1 MRKIIY
7 VLGILITGL
16 LSLPMFSQIENELVA
31 LGLPGDNLNLYAIL
45 DVFQKSPTLESFER
59 AINDRDSH
67 FNNLDLN
74 NDNAIDYIEVVSN
87 RKGNSFSVVLR
98 VAVNGNEYQDV
109 AVIEGYKNKDGK
121 VIVQIIGDV
130 ELYGEN
136 YVVEPSRSEI
146 PNPGYMVNRKIF
158 INRYAIGVYYVNDW
172 PIVMSLF
179 LPTFSVYIS
188 PWHWGFYPSYWS
200 PWSPIYYHVYWDFHS
215 HYYHNNYYRR
225 WGYVRYP
232 VNHTYYYTNRR
243 KSSPVVRQN
252 RLEGRYDR
260 VYDGRNYKRPNVPE
274 ARRIS
279 PTKRYE
285 SPSIRRSQSRSEIP
299 SGTRQPMKQAVPS
312 APQTHP
318 RPQIPSGTR
327 QPIKQ
332 AVPSAPQTQPRPQT
346 PSGARQPM
354 KQAVPSAPRPST
366 RPETHS
372 TARPSSRP
380 TVSPSRSVRRANPDK
395 KNQ

>member
-1 MRKIIY
+1 MKKIIY
-7 VLGILITGL
+7 VLGVLTIGL
-16 LSLPMFSQIENELVA
+16 LSSPVFSQIENEPVA

-67 FNNLDLN
+67 INNLDLN

-121 VIVQIIGDV
+121 VIVQIIGDE
-130 ELYGEN
+130 ELYGKN
-136 YVVEPSRSEI
+136 YVVEPSRPET
-146 PNPGYMVNRKIF
+146 PNPGYTVNRKIF
-158 INRYAIGVYYVNDW
+158 INRYANGVYYANHW

-188 PWHWGFYPSYWS
+188 PWHWGFYPSYWY

-225 WGYVRYP
+225 CGYVRYP

-260 VYDGRNYKRPNVPE
+260 VYDGRTYKRPNVPE
-274 ARRIS
+274 AKRIS

-285 SPSIRRSQSRSEIP
+285 SPSIRRP
-299 SGTRQPMKQAVPS
+299 
-312 APQTHP
+312 
-318 RPQIPSGTR
+318 
-327 QPIKQ
+327 
-332 AVPSAPQTQPRPQT
+332 QPRPQT
-346 PSGARQPM
+346 PSGARQPI
-354 KQAVPSAPRPST
+354 KRAVPSAPCPST

-372 TARPSSRP
+372 TARTSSRP
-380 TVSPSRSVRRANPDK
+380 TVSPSRSVRRANPDR